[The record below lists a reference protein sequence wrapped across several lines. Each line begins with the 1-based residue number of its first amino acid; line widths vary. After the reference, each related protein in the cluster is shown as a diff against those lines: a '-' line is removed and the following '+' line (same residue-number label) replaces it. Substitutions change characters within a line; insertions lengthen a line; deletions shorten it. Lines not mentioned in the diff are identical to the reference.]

1 MTDHLIRPISK
12 TGRSYVV
19 LFFSLGMVA
28 TWGLVAWVCQIYKGL
43 GVTGMNNNV
52 NWGVYITNFVF
63 FIGISHAGTL
73 ISAILRVSGAEWR
86 RPITRMAESITVI
99 AISVGALLPI
109 IYLGHPDRILNLLFY
124 GRIQSA
130 VL

>member
-1 MTDHLIRPISK
+1 MTDHLIRPISR
-12 TGRSYVV
+12 TGRSYIFV
-19 LFFSLGMVA
+19 FISLGIIA
-28 TWGLVAWVCQIYKGL
+28 TWGFTVWVYQVYRGL

-86 RPITRMAESITVI
+86 RPVTRVAEAITVF
-99 AISVGALLPI
+99 ALVMGALQI
-109 IYLGHPDRILNLLFY
+109 FVDLGRPDRVMNLF
-124 GRIQSA
+124 
-130 VL
+130 